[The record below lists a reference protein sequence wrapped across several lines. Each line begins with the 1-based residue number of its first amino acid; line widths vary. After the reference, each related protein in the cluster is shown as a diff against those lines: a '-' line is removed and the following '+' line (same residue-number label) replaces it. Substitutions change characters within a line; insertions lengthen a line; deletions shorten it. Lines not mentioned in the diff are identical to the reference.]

1 MKTYLAKSN
10 EVKRDCFVAN
20 ADGKVLGRLATR
32 VATIL
37 SGKHKPIYTPN
48 VDTGDYVVI
57 INADKVKVTGKKV
70 SDKIYRTYSGY
81 PGGLKELNFETLL
94 KKKPRD
100 IIRLAVKNMLP
111 KNRLAKKM
119 LRKLKLYVAS
129 EKPAL
134 PKKVKELA
142 I

>member
-1 MKTYLAKSN
+1 MKTYAAKSK
-10 EVKRDCFVAN
+10 EVKRNYFVAN
-20 ADGKVLGRLATR
+20 ADGKVLGRLAAR
-32 VATIL
+32 VAVIL
-37 SGKHKPIYTPN
+37 SGKHKPVYTPH

-57 INADKVKVTGKKV
+57 INADKVKVTGKKAV
-70 SDKIYRTYSGY
+70 DKIYRRYSGY

-94 KKKPRD
+94 KKRPRD

-111 KNRLAKKM
+111 KNKLARKM

-129 EKPAL
+129 EKPVL
-134 PKKVKELA
+134 PKKAKQVT